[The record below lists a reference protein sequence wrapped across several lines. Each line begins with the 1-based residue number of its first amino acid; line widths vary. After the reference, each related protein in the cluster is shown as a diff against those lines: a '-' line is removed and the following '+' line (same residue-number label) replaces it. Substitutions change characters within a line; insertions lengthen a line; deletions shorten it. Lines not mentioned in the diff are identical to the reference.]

1 MDYETEKELKKLMRG
16 IADDFLE
23 LKAVI
28 DALIDLNEG
37 DVTSCIVL
45 EIARELTRQVFI
57 KSCNCKKLLE
67 LN

>member
-1 MDYETEKELKKLMRG
+1 MDYKTEKELKELMNG

-28 DALIDLNEG
+28 DALMDLNEH
-37 DVTSCIVL
+37 DTTTCIVL
-45 EIARELTRQVFI
+45 EIARELTREVFI
-57 KSCNCKKLLE
+57 RSNNCKKLLE